1 MACHDEQRRCCLLGR
16 KRQQRGE
23 NRASDDNVDV
33 SESLLLNSP
42 QRFARDLSLA
52 PDPLAF

>member
-1 MACHDEQRRCCLLGR
+1 MGR

-23 NRASDDNVDV
+23 NRASDDNVNV
-33 SESLLLNSP
+33 SDSLLLNSP
-42 QRFARDLSLA
+42 QRFARELSLA